1 MLPNILRYNETNLPR
16 LYDMLAARDEDLKN
30 IITTWGYPPLWLRP
44 NTFATLVLIILEQQ
58 VSLAS
63 AYAAYQ
69 KLESAVSSITPEN
82 LLVLTDSELR
92 ACYFSRQKIAYVRGL
107 ATALLNK
114 QVNLETLYGQP
125 DATVRNLL
133 TKLKGIGDWTVDI
146 YLIHA
151 LQRTDV
157 FPVGDLALVKG
168 MIAVKHLPPNSTRAD
183 LLALAAAWQP
193 YRTIATLLLWHY
205 YIQKRGIKVIA

>member
-1 MLPNILRYNETNLPR
+1 MLPKMLRCNETNLNH
-16 LYDMLAARDEDLKN
+16 LCDMLAAKDADLKN
-30 IITTWGYPPLWLRP
+30 IIATYGYPPIWLRP
-44 NTFATLVLIILEQQ
+44 NSFATLVLIILEQQ

-69 KLESAVSSITPEN
+69 KLQAAVGDITPEN
-82 LLVLTDSELR
+82 LLAMTDAELR
-92 ACYFSRQKIAYVRGL
+92 ACYFSRQKILYVQGL
-107 ATALLNK
+107 ATALVNK
-114 QVNLETLYGQP
+114 EIDLEWLYKQP
-125 DATVRNLL
+125 DEVVRNIL
-133 TKLKGIGDWTVDI
+133 TQLKGIGDWTIDI

-151 LQRTDV
+151 LQRTDI

-168 MIAVKHLPPNSTRAD
+168 MIAVKHLPPNSTKAD

-205 YIQKRGIKVIA
+205 YIQKRGIKVVA